1 MARKHQHEDHLNHE
15 AWAIPY
21 GDLVTLLLAF
31 FVVMYAVSSVN
42 EGKYRV
48 MADAMSSAFGGAPR
62 TITPIQLGETQ
73 LRGSSFDRPSMQTAA
88 ARTGPASVTPVS
100 SVRVRQ
106 VLDLPTFGRP
116 SRATDGTAGGAAAV
130 AARATAAL
138 TAARESGKPPPQ
150 LNALGDKIQHALAEM
165 VAQKLVTVRRGRTFL
180 EVEIQS
186 DILFASG
193 AATPSPLATA
203 TVRKLA
209 AVLRDAP
216 NAVRVEGYTDDR
228 PIRTAAF
235 PSNWELSA
243 ARAASVVHV
252 LAGEGVGEGRLAV
265 VGFGEHQPIAD
276 NLSVTGRNANRRV
289 LLVILAAPHGPDAMP
304 DAMPDAGPVIAAAS
318 PPASPPTSPPPRR
331 TGVTAAAASPA
342 AADRTG
348 RARRGR
354 GGALYP
360 AAASPAGAVAP
371 PLTSTPGA
379 G

>member
-1 MARKHQHEDHLNHE
+1 MARRHQHEDHLNHE

-62 TITPIQLGETQ
+62 AVTPIQLGATQ
-73 LRGSSFDRPSMQTAA
+73 LRGSSFDRPSLQTAA
-88 ARTGPASVTPVS
+88 AKTGPASVTPVS

-116 SRATDGTAGGAAAV
+116 SRAAQGTATGAAAS
-130 AARATAAL
+130 AAAAEL
-138 TAARESGKPPPQ
+138 AAARESGKPPHQ

-165 VAQKLVTVRRGRTFL
+165 VRQKLVTVRRGRSFL

-209 AVLRDAP
+209 AVLRDSP

-228 PIRTAAF
+228 PIRTAQF

-252 LAGEGVGEGRLAV
+252 LANEGVGEGRLAV

-276 NLSVTGRNANRRV
+276 NLSVAGRNANRRV
-289 LLVILAAPHGPDAMP
+289 LLVILAAPQGPDAMP
-304 DAMPDAGPVIAAAS
+304 DAGAVIAAA
-318 PPASPPTSPPPRR
+318 PAPAAAAPGRA
-331 TGVTAAAASPA
+331 TAAASSSPPVVIRANRTGRRRGTTDPA
-342 AADRTG
+342 AAAPTS
-348 RARRGR
+348 AVST
-354 GGALYP
+354 
-360 AAASPAGAVAP
+360 AAAPTGAVTAQ
-371 PLTSTPGA
+371 LTSTPGA